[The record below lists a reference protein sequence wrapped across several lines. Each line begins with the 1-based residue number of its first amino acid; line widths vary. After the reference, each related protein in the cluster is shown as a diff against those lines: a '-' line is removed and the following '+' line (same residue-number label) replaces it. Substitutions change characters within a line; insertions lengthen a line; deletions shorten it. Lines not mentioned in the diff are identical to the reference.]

1 MRASDVREPRYLISC
16 ADYHP
21 EESQPLGVRHSAQNL
36 YHDELEFV
44 AGHKADCL
52 LAIPGCGSL
61 GGRQERAS
69 VYCLSIARS
78 VMGHLLEHLTA

>member
-1 MRASDVREPRYLISC
+1 MWASDVREPRYLISC
-16 ADYHP
+16 ADYDP
-21 EESQPLGVRHSAQNL
+21 EEIQPLGVHHSAQNL

-52 LAIPGCGSL
+52 LAIPGRGLL
-61 GGRQERAS
+61 GGRQGRAS